1 MRFFLTDLDKTFLRS
16 DLSISDFS
24 KEVWNSFDAPLSIA
38 TARSL
43 KGATT
48 LLQGLNLNHPM
59 ILLDGAMIATK
70 DEIIKINAIDEDL
83 GNAIIESIEKE
94 FHTLPL
100 IVGLDEK
107 NKERFLYPAKLN
119 IHQKMLLEKYKN
131 DSRVLNLQKLRA
143 LPTNLKIVYL
153 GDEEEMRKL
162 ETFVKEN
169 FEVETKLSQDP
180 YQPSWFLT
188 ILHPLGDK
196 AHALAELEKIIGVEA
211 QDVTV
216 FGDSHNDIGM
226 FVKSGRAIAV
236 KNALPEVK
244 EHAHIILP
252 HTNDEDAVARYLSS
266 L

>member
-24 KEVWNSFDAPLSIA
+24 KKVWNNFDLPLSIA

-48 LLQGLNLNHPM
+48 LLEDLKLNYPM

-70 DEIIKINAIDEDL
+70 DEIIKINAIDKDL
-83 GNAIIESIEKE
+83 GNAIIERIDKE
-94 FHTLPL
+94 FNSLPL
-100 IVGLDEK
+100 IVGLDEGM
-107 NKERFLYPAKLN
+107 KERFLYPKRLN
-119 IHQKMLLEKYKN
+119 IHQKMLLKKYRN
-131 DSRVLNLQKLRA
+131 DSRILNLQKLRA
-143 LPTNLKIVYL
+143 LPNNLKIVYL
-153 GDEEEMRKL
+153 GDEEEMRQL
-162 ETFVKEN
+162 ESFIKEH

-188 ILHPLGDK
+188 LLHPLGDK
-196 AHALAELEKIIGVEA
+196 AHALAELEKIVGIRA
-211 QDVTV
+211 KDITV

-226 FVKSGRAIAV
+226 FKKSGKAIAV

-244 EHAHIILP
+244 EHAHLILP
-252 HTNDEDAVARYLSS
+252 HTNDEDAVARYLTT